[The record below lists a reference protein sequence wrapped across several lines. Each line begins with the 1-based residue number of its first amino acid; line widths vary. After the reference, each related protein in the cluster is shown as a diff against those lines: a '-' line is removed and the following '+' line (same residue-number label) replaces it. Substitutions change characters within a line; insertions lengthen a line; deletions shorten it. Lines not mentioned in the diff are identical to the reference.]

1 MKRKISLLVFNYV
14 YLILLVI
21 PFATIYHEYYGCE
34 WNYGMFY
41 HAPIISTVFITF
53 DLAALTFN
61 LLVLTNVIFKNSLS
75 KEYESGNKLSFILCV
90 IFFIITILL
99 FNLTIL
105 FSLGP
110 NAAPG
115 C

>member
-1 MKRKISLLVFNYV
+1 
-14 YLILLVI
+14 
-21 PFATIYHEYYGCE
+21 
-34 WNYGMFY
+34 MFY
-41 HAPIISTVFITF
+41 HAPIISTIFTIF

-61 LLVLTNVIFKNSLS
+61 LLVLTDVIFKDSLS
-75 KEYESGNKLSFILCV
+75 KKYESGNKLSFILCV
-90 IFFIITILL
+90 IFFIIIILL

-115 C
+115 